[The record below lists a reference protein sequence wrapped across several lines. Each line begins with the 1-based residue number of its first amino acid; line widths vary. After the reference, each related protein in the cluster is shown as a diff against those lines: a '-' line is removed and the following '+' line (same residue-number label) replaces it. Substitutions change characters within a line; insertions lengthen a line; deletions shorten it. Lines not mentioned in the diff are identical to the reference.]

1 MAIEVPA
8 AAAVVGA
15 DAIGR
20 PVKITN
26 MRDLEREAA
35 LPPPKVR
42 IDAPAG
48 YSHGPPDSAPYETGK
63 HSLPPQGD
71 EPE

>member
-8 AAAVVGA
+8 AATVVGA

-35 LPPPKVR
+35 LPPTLVHVSC
-42 IDAPAG
+42 PAG
-48 YSHGPPDSAPYETGK
+48 YTHAAPPSDPYLTGPDSTPNA
-63 HSLPPQGD
+63 GD
-71 EPE
+71 DRD

>member
-1 MAIEVPA
+1 VSIEIPDT
-8 AAAVVGA
+8 AAVVGA
-15 DAIGR
+15 DQVGR
-20 PVKITN
+20 PTRITN
-26 MRDLEREAA
+26 LADLEREAA
-35 LPPPKVR
+35 LPLPKVR

-48 YSHGPPDSAPYETGK
+48 YSHGLPDSAPYETGK